1 MLWTK
6 GIKLRTETSPQ
17 ERASNIREL
26 ASQALRMP
34 SVLALGEMPVRN
46 FIPFNR
52 KVVMDQ
58 RFSVRNFISPE
69 IYL

>member
-26 ASQALRMP
+26 ASQALRLP
-34 SVLALGEMPVRN
+34 FVLVLGEMPVRN
-46 FIPFNR
+46 FIPEKPKNCHGLGTL
-52 KVVMDQ
+52 
-58 RFSVRNFISPE
+58 SPQL
-69 IYL
+69 YFA